1 MPSASQ
7 NTMKT
12 TDLKNKLTALGL
24 RRIAEEFEDFI
35 ARATRKRFSPT
46 QILEEIVRLESEE
59 RARRSVERRLSR
71 ARLGRVKTM
80 ADFDWSWPK
89 KIDRTTLERIL
100 TLEFA
105 EKGENVVLVASQG
118 LGKTMIAKN
127 IAHHAVL
134 AGKSALFVTA
144 SDLLLDLSKNGGG
157 LLPHAVTVSGFFLR
171 EGEIVG
177 VEDARGRRQEL
188 EDRDE
193 EILYSGPLVVHTS
206 RASASATEILAGALK
221 DYRRAVIAGGEHTF
235 GKGTVQTVVEY
246 PRGRSEGAIKSL
258 YHRTLLALREAWAN
272 DKDGDQV
279 R

>member
-1 MPSASQ
+1 
-7 NTMKT
+7 MKT
-12 TDLKNKLTALGL
+12 TDLKNKLTALAL

-71 ARLGRVKTM
+71 ARLGRFKTM

-127 IAHHAVL
+127 IAHQAVL

-144 SDLLLDLSKNGGG
+144 SDLLLDLSKQETARALENRFRHYVRPHVLVVDELGYLSYDNQASD
-157 LLPHAVTVSGFFLR
+157 LLFQVINRRYERRSIVLTTNLSFSEWNTVFPHATCTTAL
-171 EGEIVG
+171 I
-177 VEDARGRRQEL
+177 
-188 EDRDE
+188 DRLTHHA
-193 EILYSGPLVVHTS
+193 EILPVEGKS
-206 RASASATEILAGALK
+206 
-221 DYRRAVIAGGEHTF
+221 YRT
-235 GKGTVQTVVEY
+235 
-246 PRGRSEGAIKSL
+246 
-258 YHRTLLALREAWAN
+258 REAEIEN
-272 DKDGDQV
+272 KTRSRDK
-279 R
+279 